1 MEPVREV
8 TVNELQYQ
16 GRKASRAKS
25 EQRRRLILEAT
36 MRIIVRDG
44 VRGVRHRAIASEAG
58 VPLAATTYYFKD
70 IRELIADAFTLYTEW
85 ALAYVSRFTE
95 EFESILPQ
103 LHQMDLSVAG
113 EQERA
118 VQFLADELSRY

>member
-118 VQFLADELSRY
+118 VQFLADELSR